1 MPAHKRLI
9 YLRHLGLARL
19 ARFAHGAVCAG
30 VVPLAGECHDVA
42 HLAPAALGRCS
53 VRRSPAAGRLLSAVL
68 RYAVA
73 ANVPPVHRNGAA
85 LHAVGVVALNDGDAC
100 PADLFHNA
108 HMIGAAGTVSHAA
121 VLPIVE
127 NIVAGL
133 RHISVVLLPAPQ
145 LLEQLD
151 VLSAAALRRDDV
163 GHSRRDGDGACERA
177 APCVRVL
184 HGVATGQR
192 LVTVV
197 QVDDLPVASV
207 ALFASDVAL
216 GDAHDLL
223 PLFLFRH
230 GLSSASCGAPCRI
243 LVVIL
248 LAERSPPGLRRL
260 ALICRALKFQ
270 QHRVRCCPDA
280 SSRFQHGQHRLIAL
294 PQLFH
299 QEIKLHFQI
308 AYALS
313 AALGIVQ
320 QLCLAGAVCPL
331 SKAIARLIRCEE
343 LILAAVHRRRIA
355 CVGHAKPFFI

>member
-1 MPAHKRLI
+1 
-9 YLRHLGLARL
+9 
-19 ARFAHGAVCAG
+19 
-30 VVPLAGECHDVA
+30 
-42 HLAPAALGRCS
+42 
-53 VRRSPAAGRLLSAVL
+53 
-68 RYAVA
+68 
-73 ANVPPVHRNGAA
+73 
-85 LHAVGVVALNDGDAC
+85 
-100 PADLFHNA
+100 
-108 HMIGAAGTVSHAA
+108 MIGAAGAVSHAA
-121 VLPIVE
+121 VLPVVE

-163 GHSRRDGDGACERA
+163 GHSRRDSDGACERA

-230 GLSSASCGAPCRI
+230 RLSSASCGAPCRI

-248 LAERSPPGLRRL
+248 LAEHSPPGLRL

-280 SSRFQHGQHRLIAL
+280 SSRFQYGQHRLIAL

-308 AYALS
+308 ADALS

-320 QLCLAGAVCPL
+320 QLCLAGTVRPL
-331 SKAIARLIRCEE
+331 GEAIARLIR
-343 LILAAVHRRRIA
+343 
-355 CVGHAKPFFI
+355 